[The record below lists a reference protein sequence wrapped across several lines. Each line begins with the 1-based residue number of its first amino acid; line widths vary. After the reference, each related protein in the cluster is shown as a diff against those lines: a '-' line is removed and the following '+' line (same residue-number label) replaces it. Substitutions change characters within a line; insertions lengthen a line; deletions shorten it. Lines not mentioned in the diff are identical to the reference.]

1 MAPTSAEKANLARIR
16 DNQRRS
22 RARRKEYLQELEIK
36 LRQCE
41 NIGVEAST
49 ELQTAARRVASENK
63 RLRELL
69 AQKGVD
75 GDSVEEYLNRPSL
88 AGSANGQCRGRGSGD
103 VLERMIQARKPCCPG
118 NYGNGSEAVGRG
130 GIRDEDSDIVR
141 QDSFVQQGGMV
152 SPNTSSF
159 TSASDVTNESDQR
172 SMDQRRHVLLPQ
184 QRMSSLNQHNLEA
197 TNPTPISSYH
207 GSHVSVQNSQA
218 NQFFMSFHNISSN
231 PQVSMDPIPV
241 PPTRGNVNSCDLA
254 TDMITSMAGGDP
266 VDVRADL
273 GCLPGME
280 CEVDNQ
286 LVFQVMDRYSNSLG
300 LQ

>member
-49 ELQTAARRVASENK
+49 ELQTAARRVARENK

-75 GDSVEEYLNRPSL
+75 DDSIEEYLNRPPL
-88 AGSANGQCRGRGSGD
+88 TGSANDRCRERGSGN
-103 VLERMIQARKPCCPG
+103 VLERLIQARKPCCP
-118 NYGNGSEAVGRG
+118 
-130 GIRDEDSDIVR
+130 
-141 QDSFVQQGGMV
+141 V
-152 SPNTSSF
+152 ST
-159 TSASDVTNESDQR
+159 
-172 SMDQRRHVLLPQ
+172 
-184 QRMSSLNQHNLEA
+184 
-197 TNPTPISSYH
+197 I
-207 GSHVSVQNSQA
+207 
-218 NQFFMSFHNISSN
+218 
-231 PQVSMDPIPV
+231 PIPV

-266 VDVRADL
+266 AAVRADL

-286 LVFQVMDRYSNSLG
+286 LVFQVMDQYSNSLG